1 MTHPAHRLQ
10 NCLQNRP
17 IRRAASS
24 RALPIVVAITVFLVA
39 CAAIV
44 PAARAQDAAAPGQP
58 VTEAEAM
65 AAQDKFQKA
74 SLNADATALQSLMAD
89 DAIFIHGSAAAQTKA
104 EYIASIAGGQLK
116 LTAYDLKDHKVLIFP
131 GGAIVSGLTDVGLAP
146 PSGAVNGAVPR
157 MLHMRVSTVWVRNAN
172 GSLQLVLN
180 QGTPLQGG
188 ASFRRVGS
196 NPTNPGAALGDSR

>member
-1 MTHPAHRLQ
+1 MTHPARFLQ
-10 NCLQNRP
+10 KRP

-24 RALPIVVAITVFLVA
+24 RVVSTVVAITVLLVV

-44 PAARAQDAAAPGQP
+44 PSARAQDAAAPGQP

-104 EYIASIAGGQLK
+104 EYIASITGGQLK
-116 LTAYDLKDHKVLIFP
+116 LTAYDLKEHSVVIFP
-131 GGAIVSGLTDVGLAP
+131 GGAIVSGLTDLGIASS
-146 PSGAVNGAVPR
+146 SGPVNGAPPR
-157 MLHMRVSTVWVRNAN
+157 MLHMRVSSVWVRSAN

-196 NPTNPGAALGDSR
+196 NPANPGAAPGDSH